1 MEKKANIGCECIH
14 WHFSSRVFGP
24 TLRLTWTRHLM
35 WERFSQR
42 SLRLWKST
50 GIWGGWNQ
58 PGILKWDPCLGGIQH
73 LQMYGNFEGFRFQSA
88 LLGVVIF
95 HDLCQPTVQM
105 TWAMK
110 NYHWLIWWYQEAKLC
125 SATLFHPEYANLIW
139 ESKKMASFTFGLKID
154 LVCYFF
160 VGKFTAIFLASI
172 PFLETKSARSV
183 ISRKAPQMQFMRKN
197 VEKHAK
203 DYQMFVCK
211 ICMYFVY
218 RHLCPT
224 CSFHRIYIH
233 PCNVED
239 VFIYTNDMIFLDLFL
254 CFEKFWVLNNW

>member
-1 MEKKANIGCECIH
+1 MSNEGLSLVDLMIPEAKFLFCYPV
-14 WHFSSRVFGP
+14 SSGVWYENP
-24 TLRLTWTRHLM
+24 KWQALRLCW
-35 WERFSQR
+35 R
-42 SLRLWKST
+42 SILF
-50 GIWGGWNQ
+50 GI
-58 PGILKWDPCLGGIQH
+58 
-73 LQMYGNFEGFRFQSA
+73 
-88 LLGVVIF
+88 
-95 HDLCQPTVQM
+95 
-105 TWAMK
+105 
-110 NYHWLIWWYQEAKLC
+110 
-125 SATLFHPEYANLIW
+125 
-139 ESKKMASFTFGLKID
+139 
-154 LVCYFF
+154 FF

-197 VEKHAK
+197 VENHAK
-203 DYQMFVCK
+203 DYQMFICK

-239 VFIYTNDMIFLDLFL
+239 VFTYTNDMIFLDLFL

>member
-1 MEKKANIGCECIH
+1 
-14 WHFSSRVFGP
+14 
-24 TLRLTWTRHLM
+24 
-35 WERFSQR
+35 
-42 SLRLWKST
+42 
-50 GIWGGWNQ
+50 
-58 PGILKWDPCLGGIQH
+58 
-73 LQMYGNFEGFRFQSA
+73 
-88 LLGVVIF
+88 
-95 HDLCQPTVQM
+95 
-105 TWAMK
+105 
-110 NYHWLIWWYQEAKLC
+110 
-125 SATLFHPEYANLIW
+125 
-139 ESKKMASFTFGLKID
+139 MASFTFGLKID
-154 LVCYFF
+154 LVWYFF
-160 VGKFTAIFLASI
+160 RRKITAIFLASI

-239 VFIYTNDMIFLDLFL
+239 VFIYTNDMILLDLFL
-254 CFEKFWVLNNW
+254 CFEKILSAQQLKLKVGEKMMIGQKNKPVRKSIRNQCYLLKVPCLIPR